1 MRQSSVAA
9 CPVEGREELEDIS
22 CQDVQ
27 RQVPPDA
34 RPWGFIR
41 RGTVPNGEDPVPMES
56 DVSLW
61 LDRERYRFL
70 VVADKVVKDD
80 LAPIEFVQF
89 VRELRHSTTQ
99 ILFKYEIRL
108 DGSVGRPFSVWF

>member
-1 MRQSSVAA
+1 MGIHQTRSGSK
-9 CPVEGREELEDIS
+9 
-22 CQDVQ
+22 
-27 RQVPPDA
+27 
-34 RPWGFIR
+34 
-41 RGTVPNGEDPVPMES
+41 GEDPELTES

-70 VVADKVVKDD
+70 VVVDKVVTDD

-99 ILFKYEIRL
+99 ILFKFETRL
-108 DGSVGRPFSVWF
+108 DGSVGRPFCVWL